1 MLKLINW
8 QAIRAEQIMLSCL
21 SLILDYILTN
31 NDILRRIRYTF
42 NLTNTAVVDIFAA
55 VEATVKT
62 EQVIA
67 WLTKEGEQ
75 EFVKISDTEFAT
87 FLNGFINTKR
97 GKREG
102 AQPIP
107 ESKLNNNIIFM
118 KLRIALNMKAEDVIA
133 TLALVDFDLSKH
145 ELSAFSRKV
154 DNKHYRVCSD
164 QILRLFLTGVQQ
176 QHRPE

>member
-1 MLKLINW
+1 M
-8 QAIRAEQIMLSCL
+8 
-21 SLILDYILTN
+21 TN
-31 NDILRRIRYTF
+31 NDILRRLRYTF
-42 NLTNTAVVDIFAA
+42 NLTDTAMVDIFAA
-55 VEATVKT
+55 AEATVTT

-97 GKREG
+97 GKRDGE
-102 AQPIP
+102 QPIP

-154 DNKHYRVCSD
+154 ENKHYRVCND

-176 QHRPE
+176 QYRPAE

>member
-1 MLKLINW
+1 
-8 QAIRAEQIMLSCL
+8 
-21 SLILDYILTN
+21 LTN
-31 NDILRRIRYTF
+31 NDILRRLRYTF
-42 NLTNTAVVDIFAA
+42 NLTDTAMVDIFAA
-55 VEATVKT
+55 AEATVT
-62 EQVIA
+62 TDQVFA
-67 WLTKEGEQ
+67 WLIKEGEQ
-75 EFVKISDTEFAT
+75 GFVEISDTEFAS

-97 GKREG
+97 GKRDGE
-102 AQPIP
+102 QPIP

-154 DNKHYRVCSD
+154 DNKHYRVCND

-176 QHRPE
+176 QYRSE

>member
-1 MLKLINW
+1 M
-8 QAIRAEQIMLSCL
+8 
-21 SLILDYILTN
+21 
-31 NDILRRIRYTF
+31 
-42 NLTNTAVVDIFAA
+42 VDIFAA
-55 VEATVKT
+55 AETIVTT

-67 WLTKEGEQ
+67 WLIKEGEQ

-97 GKREG
+97 GKRDGE
-102 AQPIP
+102 QPIP

-154 DNKHYRVCSD
+154 ENKHYRVCND

-176 QHRPE
+176 QYRPAE

>member
-1 MLKLINW
+1 
-8 QAIRAEQIMLSCL
+8 
-21 SLILDYILTN
+21 LTN
-31 NDILRRIRYTF
+31 NDILRRLRYTF
-42 NLTNTAVVDIFAA
+42 NLTDTAMVDIFAA
-55 VEATVKT
+55 AEAIVTT

-67 WLTKEGEQ
+67 WLIKEGEQ

-97 GKREG
+97 GKRDGE
-102 AQPIP
+102 QPIP

-154 DNKHYRVCSD
+154 ENKHYRVCND

-176 QHRPE
+176 QYRPESK

>member
-1 MLKLINW
+1 M
-8 QAIRAEQIMLSCL
+8 
-21 SLILDYILTN
+21 TN
-31 NDILRRIRYTF
+31 NDILRRLRYTF
-42 NLTNTAVVDIFAA
+42 NLTDTAMVDIFAA
-55 VEATVKT
+55 AEAIVTT

-67 WLTKEGEQ
+67 WLIKEGEQ

-97 GKREG
+97 GKRDGE
-102 AQPIP
+102 QPIP

-154 DNKHYRVCSD
+154 ENKHYRVCND

-176 QHRPE
+176 QYRPESK

>member
-1 MLKLINW
+1 M
-8 QAIRAEQIMLSCL
+8 
-21 SLILDYILTN
+21 TN
-31 NDILRRIRYTF
+31 NDILRRLRYTF
-42 NLTNTAVVDIFAA
+42 NLTDTAMVDIFAA
-55 VEATVKT
+55 AEATVTT

-97 GKREG
+97 GKRDGE
-102 AQPIP
+102 QPTP

-154 DNKHYRVCSD
+154 ENKHYRVCND

-176 QHRPE
+176 QYRPTE

>member
-1 MLKLINW
+1 
-8 QAIRAEQIMLSCL
+8 MLSCL

-75 EFVKISDTEFAT
+75 ESVKISDTEFAT

-133 TLALVDFDLSKH
+133 TLAWL
-145 ELSAFSRKV
+145 
-154 DNKHYRVCSD
+154 
-164 QILRLFLTGVQQ
+164 ILI
-176 QHRPE
+176 

>member
-1 MLKLINW
+1 MLYLT
-8 QAIRAEQIMLSCL
+8 LGFT
-21 SLILDYILTN
+21 LTN

-42 NLTNTAVVDIFAA
+42 NLTDTAMVNVFSSAEHA
-55 VEATVKT
+55 VTK

-67 WLTKEGEQ
+67 WLTKEGE
-75 EFVKISDTEFAT
+75 EAFTPISDTEFAS
-87 FLNGFINTKR
+87 FLNGFINTQR

-102 AQPIP
+102 EQPEP
-107 ESKLNNNIIFM
+107 EKKLNNNIIFM

-154 DNKHYRVCSD
+154 DNKHYRVCND
-164 QILRLFLTGVQQ
+164 QILRLFLTGVQK
-176 QHRPE
+176 QHRPEESAE

>member
-1 MLKLINW
+1 
-8 QAIRAEQIMLSCL
+8 MLSCL

-31 NDILRRIRYTF
+31 NDILRRLRYTF
-42 NLTNTAVVDIFAA
+42 NLTDTAMVDIFAA
-55 VEATVKT
+55 AEATVTT
-62 EQVIA
+62 EQIIA
-67 WLTKEGEQ
+67 WLIKEGDEG
-75 EFVKISDTEFAT
+75 FVKISDTEFAT

-97 GKREG
+97 GKRDGE
-102 AQPIP
+102 QPLP

-154 DNKHYRVCSD
+154 ENKHYRVCND

-176 QHRPE
+176 QYRPAE

>member
-1 MLKLINW
+1 M
-8 QAIRAEQIMLSCL
+8 
-21 SLILDYILTN
+21 TN
-31 NDILRRIRYTF
+31 NDILRRLRYTF
-42 NLTNTAVVDIFAA
+42 NLTDTAMVDIFAA
-55 VEATVKT
+55 AEAIVTT

-67 WLTKEGEQ
+67 WLIKEGEQ

-97 GKREG
+97 GKRDGE
-102 AQPIP
+102 QPIP

-154 DNKHYRVCSD
+154 ENKHYRVCND

-176 QHRPE
+176 QYRPAE

>member
-1 MLKLINW
+1 M
-8 QAIRAEQIMLSCL
+8 
-21 SLILDYILTN
+21 
-31 NDILRRIRYTF
+31 
-42 NLTNTAVVDIFAA
+42 VDIFAA
-55 VEATVKT
+55 AEATVTT

-67 WLTKEGEQ
+67 WLIKEGEQ
-75 EFVKISDTEFAT
+75 EFVKISDTEFAM

-97 GKREG
+97 GKRDGE
-102 AQPIP
+102 QPIP

-154 DNKHYRVCSD
+154 ENKHYRVCND

-176 QHRPE
+176 QYRPAE

>member
-1 MLKLINW
+1 MVLQPFTQEIT
-8 QAIRAEQIMLSCL
+8 
-21 SLILDYILTN
+21 LTN
-31 NDILRRIRYTF
+31 NDILRRLRYTF
-42 NLTNTAVVDIFAA
+42 NLTDTAMVDIFAA
-55 VEATVKT
+55 AGATVNT

-67 WLTKEGEQ
+67 WLIKEGEQ

-97 GKREG
+97 GKRDGE
-102 AQPIP
+102 QPIP

-154 DNKHYRVCSD
+154 ENKHYRVCND

-176 QHRPE
+176 QYRPAE

>member
-1 MLKLINW
+1 MLYLT
-8 QAIRAEQIMLSCL
+8 LGFT
-21 SLILDYILTN
+21 LTN

-42 NLTNTAVVDIFAA
+42 NLTDTATVNVFAA
-55 VEATVKT
+55 AELTVTT

-67 WLTKEGEQ
+67 WLTKEGE
-75 EFVKISDTEFAT
+75 EAFTPISDTEFAS

-102 AQPIP
+102 EQPEP
-107 ESKLNNNIIFM
+107 EKKLNNNIIFM

-154 DNKHYRVCSD
+154 DNKHYRVCND
-164 QILRLFLTGVQQ
+164 QILRLFLTGVQKQ
-176 QHRPE
+176 VRPEESAE

>member
-1 MLKLINW
+1 MVN
-8 QAIRAEQIMLSCL
+8 
-21 SLILDYILTN
+21 
-31 NDILRRIRYTF
+31 
-42 NLTNTAVVDIFAA
+42 VFAA
-55 VEATVKT
+55 AEHTVTT

-67 WLTKEGEQ
+67 WLTKEGE
-75 EFVKISDTEFAT
+75 EAYTEISDTEFAT
-87 FLNGFINTKR
+87 FLNGFINTQR

-102 AQPIP
+102 EQPAP

-133 TLALVDFDLSKH
+133 TLALVDFNLSKH

-154 DNKHYRVCSD
+154 DNKHYRVCNN

-176 QHRPE
+176 QVRPQSTAE

>member
-1 MLKLINW
+1 M
-8 QAIRAEQIMLSCL
+8 
-21 SLILDYILTN
+21 TN
-31 NDILRRIRYTF
+31 NDILRRLRYTF
-42 NLTNTAVVDIFAA
+42 NLTDTAMVDIFAA
-55 VEATVKT
+55 AEATVTT

-67 WLTKEGEQ
+67 WLIKEGEQ
-75 EFVKISDTEFAT
+75 GFVKISDTEFAS

-97 GKREG
+97 GKRDGE
-102 AQPIP
+102 QPIP

-154 DNKHYRVCSD
+154 DNKHYRVCND
-164 QILRLFLTGVQQ
+164 QILRLFLTSVQQ
-176 QHRPE
+176 QYRPE

>member
-1 MLKLINW
+1 M
-8 QAIRAEQIMLSCL
+8 
-21 SLILDYILTN
+21 TN

-42 NLTNTAVVDIFAA
+42 NLTDTATVNVFAA
-55 VEATVKT
+55 AELTVTT

-67 WLTKEGEQ
+67 WLTKEGE
-75 EFVKISDTEFAT
+75 EAFTPISDTEFAS
-87 FLNGFINTKR
+87 FLNGFINTQR

-102 AQPIP
+102 EQPEP
-107 ESKLNNNIIFM
+107 EKKLNNNIIFM

-154 DNKHYRVCSD
+154 DNKHYRVCND
-164 QILRLFLTGVQQ
+164 QILRLFLTGVQKQ
-176 QHRPE
+176 VRPEESAE

>member
-1 MLKLINW
+1 
-8 QAIRAEQIMLSCL
+8 
-21 SLILDYILTN
+21 LTN
-31 NDILRRIRYTF
+31 NDILRRLRYTF
-42 NLTNTAVVDIFAA
+42 NLTDTAVVDIFAA
-55 VEATVKT
+55 AEATVTT

-154 DNKHYRVCSD
+154 DNKHYRVCND
-164 QILRLFLTGVQQ
+164 QILRLFLTAVQQ
-176 QHRPE
+176 QYRPE

>member
-1 MLKLINW
+1 MF
-8 QAIRAEQIMLSCL
+8 AEHLFTL
-21 SLILDYILTN
+21 GFTLTN

-42 NLTNTAVVDIFAA
+42 DLTDSAMVDVFAA
-55 VEATVKT
+55 AAQSVST
-62 EQVIA
+62 EHVIA
-67 WLTKEGEQ
+67 WLTKEGEPGYTP
-75 EFVKISDTEFAT
+75 ISDTEFAV

-102 AQPIP
+102 EQPEP

-154 DNKHYRVCSD
+154 ENKHYRVCND
-164 QILRLFLTGVQQ
+164 QILRLFLTGVQRTF
-176 QHRPE
+176 RPDSEKA

>member
-1 MLKLINW
+1 M
-8 QAIRAEQIMLSCL
+8 
-21 SLILDYILTN
+21 TN

-42 NLTNTAVVDIFAA
+42 NLTDTAMVNVFAA
-55 VEATVKT
+55 AEHTVTT

-67 WLTKEGEQ
+67 WLTKEGE
-75 EFVKISDTEFAT
+75 EAYTEISDTEFAS
-87 FLNGFINTKR
+87 FLNGFINTQR

-102 AQPIP
+102 EQPAP

-133 TLALVDFDLSKH
+133 TLALVDFNLSKH

-154 DNKHYRVCSD
+154 DNKHYRVCNN
-164 QILRLFLTGVQQ
+164 QVLRLFLTGVQQ
-176 QHRPE
+176 QVRPQSTAE

>member
-1 MLKLINW
+1 M
-8 QAIRAEQIMLSCL
+8 
-21 SLILDYILTN
+21 TN
-31 NDILRRIRYTF
+31 NDILRRLRYTF
-42 NLTNTAVVDIFAA
+42 NLTDTAMVDIFAA
-55 VEATVKT
+55 AEATVT
-62 EQVIA
+62 TDQVFA
-67 WLTKEGEQ
+67 WLIKEGEQ
-75 EFVKISDTEFAT
+75 GFVEISDTEFAS

-97 GKREG
+97 GKRDGE
-102 AQPIP
+102 QPIP

-154 DNKHYRVCSD
+154 DNKHYRVCND

-176 QHRPE
+176 QYRPE

>member
-1 MLKLINW
+1 MLYLT
-8 QAIRAEQIMLSCL
+8 LGFT
-21 SLILDYILTN
+21 LTN

-42 NLTNTAVVDIFAA
+42 NLTDTAMVNVFASAEHA
-55 VEATVKT
+55 VTK

-67 WLTKEGEQ
+67 WLTKEGE
-75 EFVKISDTEFAT
+75 EAFTPISDTEFAS
-87 FLNGFINTKR
+87 FLNGFINTQR

-102 AQPIP
+102 EQPEP
-107 ESKLNNNIIFM
+107 EKKLNNNIIFM

-154 DNKHYRVCSD
+154 DNKHYRVCND
-164 QILRLFLTGVQQ
+164 QILRLFLTGVQK
-176 QHRPE
+176 QHRPEESVE

>member
-1 MLKLINW
+1 M
-8 QAIRAEQIMLSCL
+8 
-21 SLILDYILTN
+21 TN

-42 NLTNTAVVDIFAA
+42 NLTDTAMVNVFAA
-55 VEATVKT
+55 AEHTVTT

-67 WLTKEGEQ
+67 WLTKEGE
-75 EFVKISDTEFAT
+75 EAYTEISDTEFAT
-87 FLNGFINTKR
+87 FLNGFINTQR

-102 AQPIP
+102 EQPVP

-133 TLALVDFDLSKH
+133 TLALVDFNLSKH

-154 DNKHYRVCSD
+154 DNKHYRVCNN
-164 QILRLFLTGVQQ
+164 QVLRLFLTGVQQ
-176 QHRPE
+176 QVRPESPAE

>member
-1 MLKLINW
+1 
-8 QAIRAEQIMLSCL
+8 
-21 SLILDYILTN
+21 LTN

-42 NLTNTAVVDIFAA
+42 NLTDTAMVNVFAA
-55 VEATVKT
+55 AEHTVTT

-67 WLTKEGEQ
+67 WLTKEGE
-75 EFVKISDTEFAT
+75 EAYTEISDTEFAT
-87 FLNGFINTKR
+87 FLNGFINTQR

-102 AQPIP
+102 DQPAP

-133 TLALVDFDLSKH
+133 TLALVDFNLSKH

-154 DNKHYRVCSD
+154 DNKHYRVCNN
-164 QILRLFLTGVQQ
+164 QVLRLFLTGVQQ
-176 QHRPE
+176 QVRPQSTAE